1 MHDDLGSE
9 DLDHTLKE
17 PMPGTSRSL
26 MDIDS
31 HQLVDDGFGGT
42 GFGRK
47 FLQRN
52 ALIVIDQM

>member
-1 MHDDLGSE
+1 MNDDIGSE

-31 HQLVDDGFGGT
+31 HQLDDGFGGN

-47 FLQRN
+47 FVN
-52 ALIVIDQM
+52 